1 MSRKNKTLN
10 ELAANPL
17 YPGTVR
23 VQYTDESVMDGQRR
37 QLEVYRAAL
46 APFADLIPATMRNL
60 PKTTKFAPKLTLE
73 PFLAAHRALY
83 GTDVESP

>member
-10 ELAANPL
+10 ELVANPL

-23 VQYTDESVMDGQRR
+23 VQYTDEQRG
-37 QLEVYRAAL
+37 QLEVYRKAL
-46 APFADLIPATMRNL
+46 APFADLIPATMRTL

-83 GTDVESP
+83 GPDVESR